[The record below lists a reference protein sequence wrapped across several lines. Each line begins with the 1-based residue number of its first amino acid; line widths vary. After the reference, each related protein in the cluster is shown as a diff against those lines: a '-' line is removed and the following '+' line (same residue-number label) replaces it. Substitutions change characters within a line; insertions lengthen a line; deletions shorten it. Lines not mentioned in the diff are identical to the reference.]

1 MFLKMEFLDKNL
13 ATASVC
19 SICHSNAE
27 HENMFKYFW
36 SVKKSWFILHH
47 DEQTFSIFQRGDDD
61 DANFGI
67 EPFWGV
73 FGESTKT

>member
-1 MFLKMEFLDKNL
+1 
-13 ATASVC
+13 
-19 SICHSNAE
+19 
-27 HENMFKYFW
+27 MFKYFW

-61 DANFGI
+61 ANFGI

-73 FGESTKT
+73 FEVQKPNVS